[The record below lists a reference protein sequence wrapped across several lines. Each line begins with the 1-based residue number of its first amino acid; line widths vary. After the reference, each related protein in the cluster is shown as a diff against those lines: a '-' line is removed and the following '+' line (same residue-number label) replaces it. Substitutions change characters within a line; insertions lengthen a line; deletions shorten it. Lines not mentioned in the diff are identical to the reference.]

1 MFPIFRMQFASLN
14 DLCMALRSN
23 VKKLDVRV
31 NISGCASYG
40 AVSRESVTEV
50 KVLHFTCLSIRCD
63 CEEGGQTPLHFAA
76 AAGKVSVVKLLLR
89 WQDVCGEQPGYGRL
103 TEWRDQLGRTPIELA
118 KGNGHQEVVKLL
130 ERYIPD
136 CEAA

>member
-1 MFPIFRMQFASLN
+1 MCWLFIHAAGRCKTWFYLFL
-14 DLCMALRSN
+14 
-23 VKKLDVRV
+23 
-31 NISGCASYG
+31 
-40 AVSRESVTEV
+40 
-50 KVLHFTCLSIRCD
+50 FIRCD
-63 CEEGGQTPLHFAA
+63 CEEDGQTPLHFAA

-89 WQDVCGEQPGYGRL
+89 WQDVCGDQPGYGRL

-130 ERYIPD
+130 ERYMPD